1 MFKNLVIACSLGMIA
16 IILGAFGAH
25 SLKEVLTAEQ
35 LLSFETAVR
44 YQMYHVIV
52 LLFVNT
58 YDGFFTK
65 QKNIISHLFF
75 IGIILFSGSI
85 YVIQLTPISAKSIW
99 YLTPLGG
106 VFFIAGWFI
115 LIIFLVKKMFK

>member
-85 YVIQLTPISAKSIW
+85 YAIQLTPISVKSIW

-115 LIIFLVKKMFK
+115 LIIFLVKKIFK

>member
-85 YVIQLTPISAKSIW
+85 YAIQLTPISVKSIW

>member
-25 SLKEVLTAEQ
+25 FLKEVLTAEQ
-35 LLSFETAVR
+35 LLSFETALR

-65 QKNIISHLFF
+65 QKNIISYLFF

-85 YVIQLTPISAKSIW
+85 YAIQLTPISAKSIW